1 MKVRLENIGPLRQA
15 EFELGEMTIICG
27 DNNTGKTYATYAFYG
42 FLLFWEE
49 GFSVNVPEDTLKSLM
64 DNGVVRLSIERFVD
78 NYRKILERAS
88 AQYTSS
94 LSRVF
99 SSSEK
104 RFENAKF
111 HIALDKK
118 EIKPQSEYEQVLQT
132 AKREVISISKEQDS
146 DYVEINLLSKQPE
159 QLVPRFILRRMI
171 GEAIKEVI
179 FGRVF
184 PHPFIASAERTG
196 AAIFRKELD
205 FARNRLLEQMSSM
218 ERKLDP
224 FKLLDKV
231 YSDYALPVRRN
242 VDFTRQLEDV
252 AKEESFVSKEH
263 PELLTFFEYII
274 GGTYKI
280 VRNSLYY
287 VPRKGNVRLTMDESS
302 SAVRSLL
309 DIGFYLRHVAKP
321 GDILMI
327 DEPELNLHPRNQC
340 RLARLFVM
348 LANLGIKIF
357 MTTHSDYIIKELN
370 TLIMLNHDKPHL
382 KRIMANEGYGPEELL
397 SSDKVRVY
405 TAEETLLKLS
415 GRQRRTRSLTL
426 VPANIDPELGIEARS
441 FDKTI
446 EDVNRI
452 QEEILFGREPDQ

>member
-1 MKVRLENIGPLRQA
+1 MRIRIENLGPLRQA
-15 EFELGEMTIICG
+15 QFEIGDMTIICG

-49 GFSVNVPEDTLKSLM
+49 GFSVNVADDTLKSLM
-64 DNGVVRLSIERFVD
+64 DNGVVHLSIERFVE
-78 NYRKILERAS
+78 NYHRILERAS

-99 SSSEK
+99 SSSAK

-111 HIALDKK
+111 YIELDRK
-118 EIKPQSEYEQVLQT
+118 EIKPKSKYEQTLRT
-132 AKREVISISKEQDS
+132 AKREIISIFKAATS
-146 DYVEINLLSKQPE
+146 DYVEINLLTKQSD
-159 QLVPRFILRRMI
+159 QIIPRFVLKKMI
-171 GEAIKEVI
+171 GEAVKEI
-179 FGRVF
+179 LFCKNF
-184 PHPFIASAERTG
+184 PYPFIASAERTG

-218 ERKLDP
+218 ERNLDP
-224 FKLLDKV
+224 FALLDKV

-242 VDFTRQLEDV
+242 VDFTRQLEDL
-252 AKEESFVSKEH
+252 AKKESFISKKH
-263 PELLTFFEYII
+263 PKLLTFFEHII

-287 VPRKGNVRLTMDESS
+287 VPRKGNIRLTMDESS

-340 RLARLFVM
+340 QLARLFVR
-348 LANLGIKIF
+348 LINLGVKVFI
-357 MTTHSDYIIKELN
+357 TTHSDYIIKELN
-370 TLIMLNHDKPHL
+370 TLIMLNQDAPHL
-382 KRIMANEGYGPEELL
+382 KRIMADKGYSAEELL
-397 SSDKVRVY
+397 SWDKVKVY
-405 TAEETLLKLS
+405 IA
-415 GRQRRTRSLTL
+415 
-426 VPANIDPELGIEARS
+426 
-441 FDKTI
+441 
-446 EDVNRI
+446 
-452 QEEILFGREPDQ
+452 

>member
-15 EFELGEMTIICG
+15 EFEVGDMTIICG

-49 GFSVNVPEDTLKSLM
+49 GFSINVSDETIKHLV
-64 DNGVVRLSIERFVD
+64 DNGVVHLPVHQYVGNYHRILARASMQYTRSLPRVFASPRERFED
-78 NYRKILERAS
+78 
-88 AQYTSS
+88 
-94 LSRVF
+94 
-99 SSSEK
+99 
-104 RFENAKF
+104 AKF
-111 HIALDKK
+111 DIILDKD
-118 EIKPQSEYEQVLQT
+118 EIKPRSEYEQVLRTTKQ
-132 AKREVISISKEQDS
+132 EVISISKERNS
-146 DYVEINLLSKQPE
+146 DYVEINLLTKQPE
-159 QLVPRFILRRMI
+159 QLLPRFILRRMI

-179 FGRVF
+179 FGGVF

-242 VDFTRQLEDV
+242 VDFTRQLEDI
-252 AKEESFVSKEH
+252 AKEESFISKEH
-263 PELLTFFEYII
+263 PDLLTWFEHII

-287 VPRKGNVRLTMDESS
+287 VPKKGRVRLTMDESS

-340 RLARLFVM
+340 RLARLFVR
-348 LANLGIKIF
+348 LINLGVKVF

-382 KRIMANEGYGPEELL
+382 KRVMAREGYRQEELL
-397 SSDKVRVY
+397 SSDRVKVY
-405 TAEETLLKLS
+405 IAERALVKLP
-415 GRQRRTRSLTL
+415 GKQRRTRLLTL
-426 VPANIDPELGIEARS
+426 VPADIDPEMGIEARS

-446 EDVNRI
+446 EEMNRI
-452 QEEILFGREPDQ
+452 QEEILFGPELDQ